1 MLQEILL
8 TMLIVLQMIVLT
20 YVFYTTYQKHKEDK
34 KFWKQQEEISNEFLK
49 QARLHSE
56 LLEKG
61 DVECEPEEDSSKE

>member
-1 MLQEILL
+1 MNVFFLNLL
-8 TMLIVLQMIVLT
+8 LVLQIIAMVSIIYDT
-20 YVFYTTYQKHKEDK
+20 WHRHKEDK

>member
-1 MLQEILL
+1 MYAFLLYLLLILQI
-8 TMLIVLQMIVLT
+8 IAMICIIYESV
-20 YVFYTTYQKHKEDK
+20 KRRKADK

-61 DVECEPEEDSSKE
+61 DVESEPEEDSNKE